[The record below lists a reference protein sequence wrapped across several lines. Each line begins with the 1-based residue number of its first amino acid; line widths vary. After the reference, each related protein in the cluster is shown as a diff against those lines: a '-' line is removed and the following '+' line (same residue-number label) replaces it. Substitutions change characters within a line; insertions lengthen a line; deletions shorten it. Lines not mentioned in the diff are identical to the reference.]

1 METPNEEVDK
11 IMEKRIAPH
20 EPQAALLS
28 AEDVDRDV
36 ASLSEALIEERARRI
51 ARKVLL
57 RPEVRQI
64 LEALLESGACEDEE
78 EAIARG
84 LKTLSVALS
93 PAWEGSGRDSR

>member
-1 METPNEEVDK
+1 ME
-11 IMEKRIAPH
+11 MKRIAPH

-28 AEDVDRDV
+28 AEDVDKDV
-36 ASLSEALIEERARRI
+36 ASLSEALIEERAKRI
-51 ARKVLL
+51 ARNLLL

-64 LEALLESGACEDEE
+64 LKALLESGVFENEE

-93 PAWEGSGRDSR
+93 PVWEGSEGDI

>member
-1 METPNEEVDK
+1 MDR
-11 IMEKRIAPH
+11 MKRIAPH

-51 ARKVLL
+51 ARNVLL
-57 RPEVRQI
+57 QPEVHQI
-64 LEALLESGACEDEE
+64 LKALLESGVCENEE

-84 LKTLSVALS
+84 LKTLFAALS
-93 PAWEGSGRDSR
+93 PALEESGKG